1 MGDFYFLIVTFRLK
15 WSVCHRASGMW
26 HCDSLMS
33 RALIITKGY
42 LLLNPRRTVHR
53 LELDSWLSSTSRSF
67 DAPHFCSSLSRS
79 NPLRSGSA
87 TSSKLNTAPSY
98 VNGCRK
104 LHPLLTFSLWPRRS
118 CRQSLLRQNLPPW
131 WIQLTKFAQCH
142 STLLKYAIS
151 KLDDFSP
158 PLLPAFSK
166 LLPLSLIVSF
176 SGKLPDF

>member
-1 MGDFYFLIVTFRLK
+1 MVRLSSRKWDVTLWLANVARAYHHQRLFI
-15 WSVCHRASGMW
+15 AQPG
-26 HCDSLMS
+26 
-33 RALIITKGY
+33 AG
-42 LLLNPRRTVHR
+42 TVHR
-53 LELDSWLSSTSRSF
+53 LELDSWLTSTSRSF